1 MNNLHNISWYASK
14 IIPELPK
21 KVFKTSPTRLL
32 GGLAYSIVIIT
43 GILIIALTK
52 MNLISN
58 FIISIVLGFSFAAMG
73 FLGHEILHG
82 SVVKTS
88 WLKNLLG
95 AVAFFPLS
103 VGPKLW
109 VKWHNMNHHA
119 YTQNEEKDPDAWMS
133 LEKYLKR
140 PFIVL
145 IYKIPLQLRSLV
157 SFISLSITFTIHSTR
172 MFVEYILDIKEKG
185 KLTLWAQFIV
195 PWTVWIGLLFYV
207 GITKWTFIYLMPV
220 LIGNFIVMAYIST
233 NHRLNPLVEINDPL
247 INSLSVRVPKWID
260 ILHFNFSYHTEHHL
274 FPRMNPKYYPLI
286 KQHIVKYWP
295 ERYNEMSLSSALISL
310 WKTPR
315 IYYKEVNLIDPEKCR
330 VYNTLYKELK

>member
-21 KVFKTSPTRLL
+21 KVFKTVPTRLL
-32 GGLAYSIVIIT
+32 GGLAYAVVIIT
-43 GILIIALTK
+43 GILLIVLTK

-58 FIISIVLGFSFAAMG
+58 FMISIILGFSFAAMG

-82 SVVKTS
+82 SVVKTV
-88 WLKNLLG
+88 WLKNFLG
-95 AVAFFPLS
+95 AIAFFPLS

-140 PFIVL
+140 PFIIL
-145 IYKIPLQLRSLV
+145 IYKIPLQLRSLF

-172 MFVEYILDIKEKG
+172 MFVEYIIDIKEKG
-185 KLTLWAQFIV
+185 KLTLWVQFIV

-207 GITKWTFIYLMPV
+207 GVTKWTFIYLLPAM
-220 LIGNFIVMAYIST
+220 IGNFIVMAYIST
-233 NHRLNPLVEINDPL
+233 NHRLNPLVDINDPL

-286 KQHIVKYWP
+286 KQHILKHWP

-315 IYYKEVNLIDPEKCR
+315 IYYKEVNLIDPEKGKI
-330 VYNTLYKELK
+330 YNTLYKDLK